1 MKGNVMDNNIMESK
15 ELTLEDFRKYG
26 SYVKL
31 PEASSPSFFKIGKPP
46 IEFFPDLL
54 SLNLDNKALGISLC
68 QVQPRQGKIDLLE
81 HHNRTEEG
89 ILPLD
94 GEVFLQ
100 LGGPTEGEVTPWN
113 IELFR
118 IPKLTFVSLKRGVWH
133 HAPFVVGN
141 KVVNILIL
149 LAERTYHSD
158 SELKEITEIP
168 INNIPG

>member
-1 MKGNVMDNNIMESK
+1 MDNNVMKAK
-15 ELTLEDFRKYG
+15 ELTLENFGKYG

-31 PEASSPSFFKIGKPP
+31 PEASSGCFFKIGKPP

-54 SLNLDNKALGISLC
+54 SLDLDGKALGISLC
-68 QVQPRQGKIDLLE
+68 QVQPRQWKIDLLE

-100 LGGPTEGEVTPWN
+100 LGGPTEGEVPPRN

-118 IPKLTFVSLKRGVWH
+118 IPNLTFVSLKRGVWH

-141 KVVNILIL
+141 KIVNILIL
-149 LAERTYHSD
+149 LAQRTYHSD
-158 SELKEITEIP
+158 CELKEITGIP
-168 INNIPG
+168 IDKIIS

>member
-1 MKGNVMDNNIMESK
+1 MDNDIMKPK
-15 ELTLEDFRKYG
+15 ELILENFRKYG

-31 PEASSPSFFKIGKPP
+31 SEASSPCFFKIGKPP

-54 SLNLDNKALGISLC
+54 SLDLDGKALGISLC

-100 LGGPTEGEVTPWN
+100 LGGPTEGEVPPRN

-118 IPKLTFVSLKRGVWH
+118 IPNLTFISLKRGVWH
-133 HAPFVVGN
+133 HAPFVADN
-141 KVVNILIL
+141 KAVNILIL

-158 SELKEITEIP
+158 CELKEITKIS
-168 INNIPG
+168 IDNIAS